1 MLSNDISLIALLSF
15 FTLLPFIIAGG
26 TCFIKFSI
34 VLVMVRNALGIQQVP
49 STITLNGVALILSA
63 FVMMPVCQKIS
74 NYIELNNVDFNSA
87 TSVTQL
93 MDNGLGSYR
102 EYLVRYSD
110 HELIRFFNKV
120 HQQGTDGQDITIED
134 HELSSLSL
142 MTLMPAY
149 ALSEI
154 QSAFKIAFY
163 LYVPFVVIDMVVSSI
178 LLALGMMMMSPV
190 TISIPIKLILF
201 VSMNGWSLLTKGLI
215 AQYTDLMIT

>member
-1 MLSNDISLIALLSF
+1 MFSNDISLIVLLSF

-49 STITLNGVALILSA
+49 STLTLNGIALILTA
-63 FVMMPVCQKIS
+63 FVMMPVCQRIS
-74 NYIELNNVDFNSA
+74 SYVEANHLDFNDSS
-87 TSVTQL
+87 SVTQL
-93 MDNGLGSYR
+93 VEQGLGSYR
-102 EYLVRYSD
+102 DYLVHYSD
-110 HELIRFFNKV
+110 RELILFFNKI
-120 HQQGTDGQDITIED
+120 QQQRAGENVVEVEEYQ
-134 HELSSLSL
+134 LSTLSL

-215 AQYTDLMIT
+215 AQYADLMTT

>member
-1 MLSNDISLIALLSF
+1 
-15 FTLLPFIIAGG
+15 
-26 TCFIKFSI
+26 
-34 VLVMVRNALGIQQVP
+34 
-49 STITLNGVALILSA
+49 
-63 FVMMPVCQKIS
+63 MPVCQKIS
-74 NYIELNNVDFNSA
+74 GYIEENHIDFNDSS
-87 TSVTQL
+87 SVTQL
-93 MDNGLGSYR
+93 MDQGLGSYR
-102 EYLVRYSD
+102 AYLVNYSD
-110 HELIRFFNKV
+110 HDLIRFFNKV
-120 HQQGTDGQDITIED
+120 QQQRTGEPEPEVED
-134 HELSSLSL
+134 YELTGLPL

-215 AQYTDLMIT
+215 AQYADLMTS

>member
-1 MLSNDISLIALLSF
+1 MLSNDVSLIILLSF

-34 VLVMVRNALGIQQVP
+34 VLIMVRNALGIQQVP
-49 STITLNGVALILSA
+49 STLTLNGIALIMTA
-63 FVMMPVCQKIS
+63 FVMMPVTQNMLKFV
-74 NYIELNNVDFNSA
+74 EQNNINFND
-87 TSVTQL
+87 TKSVSL
-93 MDNGLGSYR
+93 FMDKGLGSYR
-102 EYLVRYSD
+102 SYLVHYSD
-110 HELIRFFNKV
+110 RDLIYFFYNV
-120 HQQGTDGQDITIED
+120 QQGNKDNVLQLEE
-134 HELSSLSL
+134 HEVQSLPL

-178 LLALGMMMMSPV
+178 LLALGMMMMSPI

-201 VSMNGWSLLTKGLI
+201 VAMNGWSLLTKGLI
-215 AQYTDLMIT
+215 NQYTELMTL

>member
-1 MLSNDISLIALLSF
+1 MLINDISLIALLSF

-34 VLVMVRNALGIQQVP
+34 VLIMVRNALGIQQVP
-49 STITLNGVALILSA
+49 SNLTLNGVALILSS
-63 FVMMPVCQKIS
+63 FVMMPVCQKVS
-74 NYIELNNVDFNSA
+74 GYIEENHIDFNNS
-87 TSVTQL
+87 TSITQL
-93 MDNGLGSYR
+93 LEQGIGSYR
-102 EYLVRYSD
+102 TYLVNYSD
-110 HELIRFFNKV
+110 HDLIRFFYKV
-120 HQQGTDGQDITIED
+120 QQQRNSEPEPEIEE
-134 HELSSLSL
+134 HELTGLPL
-142 MTLMPAY
+142 TTLMPAY

-215 AQYTDLMIT
+215 AQYADLMTS

>member
-15 FTLLPFIIAGG
+15 YTLLPFIIAGG

-49 STITLNGVALILSA
+49 SNLTLNGVALILTA
-63 FVMMPVCQKIS
+63 FVMMPVCQKITS
-74 NYIELNNVDFNSA
+74 YIEENNIDFNN
-87 TSVTQL
+87 TKSVNQL
-93 MDNGLGSYR
+93 VEQGLDGYR
-102 EYLVRYSD
+102 DYLVRYSD
-110 HELIRFFNKV
+110 HELIQFFHKV
-120 HQQGTDGQDITIED
+120 QQRQQEQDLIRAEEHD
-134 HELSSLSL
+134 LSQLSL

-154 QSAFKIAFY
+154 QSAFKIAFF

-201 VSMNGWSLLTKGLI
+201 VAMNGWTLLTKGLI
-215 AQYTDLMIT
+215 SQYADLMTI